1 MESSEIIRAEI
12 MRILNE
18 NGRTNGTE
26 LAKRAISKVGNE
38 KTVYA
43 EISAMVESGRIEK
56 RVYSKSHIEYEIIN
70 YDKLASEQLEEI
82 YNNVDMLFITI
93 QNFETDENGSFYDRL
108 RHVIHLIYAIE
119 DNNAMMKILSFY
131 PTFSRDKMFRQV
143 TRRIDDCWYEIMEV
157 VSSQDEQDFIDN
169 VFDSLRS
176 RPTSEININ

>member
-26 LAKRAISKVGNE
+26 LAKRAIRKVGNE

-43 EISAMVESGRIEK
+43 EISAMVESGQIEK
-56 RVYSKSHIEYEIIN
+56 RVYNKSHIEYEIIN

-82 YNNVDMLFITI
+82 YNDVDLLFRAIRD
-93 QNFETDENGSFYDRL
+93 FEIDEKGSFYDRL
-108 RHVIHLIYAIE
+108 RYAIHLIYAIE
-119 DNNAMMKILSFY
+119 DNNATMRILSFY
-131 PTFSRDKMFRQV
+131 PTFRSDKMFNQV
-143 TRRIDDCWYEIMEV
+143 TRRIDDCWHEIMEV
-157 VSSQDEQDFIDN
+157 ISSQDERDFIDS
-169 VFDSLRS
+169 VFDRLQS